1 MGIWVLP
8 NANALDVLTGVRT
21 ELEEINRDLPAGLEG
36 GIGYDSTVYIRDSI
50 DEVLKTLAETLLI
63 VVVVIFLFM
72 GSLRAVLV
80 PVAAIP
86 LSIIGVFFLM
96 QMAGFTVN
104 LLTLLAIVLCV
115 GIVVDDAIVMVE
127 NIERHLSE
135 GMTSFDAAI
144 KGARELVGPVISITI
159 TLAVVY
165 APIGFQGGLTGA
177 LFREFAFTLAGAV
190 LVSGLVALTVSPV
203 MCAKMLKPGMETT
216 ALPGWSTVAS
226 AVCETFMAAR

>member
-1 MGIWVLP
+1 MRLKDVADVVLGAEDYDSEVRFSGEKAVFMGIWVLP

-115 GIVVDDAIVMVE
+115 GIVVDDAIVMV
-127 NIERHLSE
+127 
-135 GMTSFDAAI
+135 
-144 KGARELVGPVISITI
+144 
-159 TLAVVY
+159 
-165 APIGFQGGLTGA
+165 
-177 LFREFAFTLAGAV
+177 
-190 LVSGLVALTVSPV
+190 
-203 MCAKMLKPGMETT
+203 
-216 ALPGWSTVAS
+216 
-226 AVCETFMAAR
+226 